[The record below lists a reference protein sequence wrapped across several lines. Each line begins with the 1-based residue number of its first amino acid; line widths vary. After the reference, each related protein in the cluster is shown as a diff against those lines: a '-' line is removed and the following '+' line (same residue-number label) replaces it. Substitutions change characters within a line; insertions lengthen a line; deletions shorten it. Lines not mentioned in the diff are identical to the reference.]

1 VVNLETT
8 NHEAFMLKA
17 KILIK
22 LRFNVQAMEPIE
34 AAIRICAEDPA
45 LGPTAN

>member
-1 VVNLETT
+1 
-8 NHEAFMLKA
+8 MLKA

-34 AAIRICAEDPA
+34 TAIRICAEDPT
-45 LGPTAN
+45 LGPTANQFYFLGMC